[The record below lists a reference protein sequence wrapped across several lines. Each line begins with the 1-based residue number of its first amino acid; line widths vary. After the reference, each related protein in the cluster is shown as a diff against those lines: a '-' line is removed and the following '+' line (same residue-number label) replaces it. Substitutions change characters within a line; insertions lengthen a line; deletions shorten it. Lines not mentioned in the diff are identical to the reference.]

1 MQEGKTGNA
10 LKKFD
15 HRRTHIEPILPSAP
29 HLQRGLGN
37 IKPLSGLPLRQSLD
51 LQAAV
56 LLKEFGASEAS
67 PALVTINIA
76 PLFAIDD
83 STHSYLFPKQPSY
96 MPLMAKDGEELPRCN
111 PYGCRV
117 IHVLGRYLYK

>member
-1 MQEGKTGNA
+1 MQEGKTGNP

-15 HRRTHIEPILPSAP
+15 HRRTRIEPILPSAP
-29 HLQRGLGN
+29 RLQRGPGN

-56 LLKEFGASEAS
+56 LLKEFGAAEAS

-83 STHSYLFPKQPSY
+83 STHSYLLPKPPSY
-96 MPLMAKDGEELPRCN
+96 VPLMAKDSEVAPSLQPLWVPSHSCAGSLS
-111 PYGCRV
+111 
-117 IHVLGRYLYK
+117 I